1 MAHGAPPNAVVERS
15 LLDRM
20 MPQSDRK
27 EDDMPETLRELFI
40 EELKDIYDA
49 EQRITKA
56 LPKMAQAA
64 DSEELS
70 AALEEHLRETEEQV
84 TRLEQILES
93 LDETPGRK
101 TCKAMMGLLE
111 EGKELMGEDF
121 PPEVMDAGI
130 IAAAQKVEHYE
141 MATYGCLRTWA
152 KLLGEDEA
160 YRLLQQTLDEEGNAD
175 KKLTKISESLNVE
188 ATSPDGEEEDEERH
202 VVAQSRSTTKSGTKS
217 SSTKSRSR

>member
-1 MAHGAPPNAVVERS
+1 
-15 LLDRM
+15 
-20 MPQSDRK
+20 
-27 EDDMPETLRELFI
+27 MPETLRELFI

-70 AALEEHLRETEEQV
+70 TALEEHLRETEEQV

-160 YRLLQQTLDEEGNAD
+160 YRLLQKTLDEEGDAD
-175 KKLTKISESLNVE
+175 KKLTQIAESLNVE
-188 ATSPDGEEEDEERH
+188 ATSPDGEEEEDEEKH
-202 VVAQSRSTTKSGTKS
+202 VVAQGRRSTGTSTKS
-217 SSTKSRSR
+217 SSKTRSR